1 MYTIHPFTTILHA
14 HLNLFDNIAVTM
26 PSSDQQRPLLVCN
39 DCGEEIPEQ
48 SFEDWLNEEPDHVCI
63 PRQRASTPGPARRQT
78 PRSILRETPREES
91 MSNSPSAPAQSTGQH
106 PYRQL
111 IPPRPSMLG
120 RSGRGPQTPPL
131 MSSLGVRRNTNPEFT
146 RRMNPMNSGQRYDT
160 TIEEI
165 LALRSM
171 SYCIVMDLE
180 RLYQRLHRERT
191 EQLMEA
197 QRTTST
203 ARTE

>member
-1 MYTIHPFTTILHA
+1 
-14 HLNLFDNIAVTM
+14 M
-26 PSSDQQRPLLVCN
+26 PSSDHQRPLLICN

-48 SFEDWLNEEPDHVCI
+48 SFEDWLNEEPDHNCI
-63 PRQRASTPGPARRQT
+63 PRQRTSTPGPARRQT

-91 MSNSPSAPAQSTGQH
+91 ISNSPSAPAQSTSQH

-111 IPPRPSMLG
+111 IPPRPSTLG
-120 RSGRGPQTPPL
+120 RSRRGPQTPPL
-131 MSSLGVRRNTNPEFT
+131 MSSLGVRRNTIPELT
-146 RRMNPMNSGQRYDT
+146 RRMIPMNSGQRYDT

-180 RLYQRLHRERT
+180 RLYQRLHRERVD
-191 EQLMEA
+191 QLMEA
-197 QRTTST
+197 QRPNS
-203 ARTE
+203 ENPSGHME